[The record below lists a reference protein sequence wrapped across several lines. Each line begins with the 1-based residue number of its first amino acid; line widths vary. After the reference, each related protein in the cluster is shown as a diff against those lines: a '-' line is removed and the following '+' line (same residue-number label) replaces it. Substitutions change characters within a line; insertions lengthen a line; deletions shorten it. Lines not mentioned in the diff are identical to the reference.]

1 MNDAATLVMEKPPA
15 EIARD
20 AVVRWLGR
28 FETALT
34 AGDAAGIAA
43 LFAEECHYRD
53 MLAFS
58 WTIQPV
64 FGAAAIGTFLT
75 EAQKRTGAH
84 GFGLAANRTPARI
97 VPRLGIE
104 VYAAILRF
112 ATA

>member
-64 FGAAAIGTFLT
+64 FGSGAIGTFLVQ
-75 EAQKRTGAH
+75 AQKNTGAR
-84 GFGLAANRTPARI
+84 GFALAEGRTPPRI
-97 VPRLGIE
+97 VR
-104 VYAAILRF
+104 
-112 ATA
+112 